1 MSAGHGRIPNG
12 IITESIGIP
21 SAYIDTR
28 HATYISTPRHGSA
41 WSPFHHV
48 VQLGDAS
55 AATAPIV
62 APSPVTTPDAMMSLA
77 AEVGR

>member
-48 VQLGDAS
+48 VQLGNRP
-55 AATAPIV
+55 ATV
-62 APSPVTTPDAMMSLA
+62 VTTSPVTTPDGMMRRTA
-77 AEVGR
+77 VNRT